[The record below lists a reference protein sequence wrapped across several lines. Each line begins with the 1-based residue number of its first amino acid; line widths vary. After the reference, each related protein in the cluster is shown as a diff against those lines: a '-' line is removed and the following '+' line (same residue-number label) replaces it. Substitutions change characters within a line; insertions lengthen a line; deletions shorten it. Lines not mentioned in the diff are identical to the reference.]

1 MAESR
6 VQLTIGVDASGNAS
20 KVVKETRDELDAMGQ
35 SAQRAQSGTAGFA
48 QIMQQSFSRLGAAF
62 SGINAVLGSQTDPL
76 IQKLGQGL
84 TAAGAV
90 ANVIPG
96 PIGVATAA
104 VAGLATAAFA
114 FKKEMDESDAK
125 VAYLGD
131 KSTLNLKDKL
141 DITVD
146 SAIALQ
152 RALADTP
159 KALQATESE
168 LAAVQARA
176 KNVTKDSENAAAELA
191 KAFAAGPKAVQ
202 DFQDKFGRF
211 AADAQRLPDIAK
223 RFGLTKEAQGI
234 ADAQADATSRLR
246 ASTDELLLTEQKR
259 ELSAGALADKQREV
273 SSAHGVQR
281 QELEAQAVSLQQQTT
296 ELQSQVELLARR
308 QAAAQAALDREQKAA
323 KVAKD
328 NADYVAGQDQGIALV
343 KANIAR
349 EESKIPLELDK
360 QSRKRQELVVWS
372 AKQQLIQQQIALVQ
386 ENIASGVKSEVQG
399 RIELANLEA
408 EANKLI
414 ADQQAKQVKAISS
427 GPTKAQRL
435 DAEKQAQLAVLQA
448 SQKQLEA
455 DVARN
460 ANRDDQLAAETKL
473 NDVRQQTIKLEEE
486 IAKRQ
491 AAAEATTD
499 KGRAARL
506 KAIEIETANKQQEL
520 IDAENKK
527 SVDFYTKANQLELEA
542 KKNTTAQLDSLEKA
556 RSASHIAELQSRG
569 KFDEIAL
576 AQQDA
581 AASAYFATIDKINA
595 DADAALAKAEG
606 NQVAIA
612 EINRGRLAALA
623 QSSEA
628 YAATISASFDKAF
641 ESSLKAIDDTS
652 AKIDSIVGAAAQ
664 KTPLAEVSKS
674 LVGVSGNLQKSA
686 KSWQAYSA
694 AANSNDVDA
703 MAKAQGSLGG
713 ALEGTIEASGAAAA
727 ALVEDEKTKAGILAL
742 TEAAAS
748 AASFATGNIVGGTS
762 HAIAAGIYAGVAGGV
777 IPSTSSSTGG
787 SAGGGATTGG
797 GEVAG
802 TAGAA
807 AASGG
812 AVTQVFNFNRGFV
825 FGTSQEVAKGMSSTL
840 RNVSGT
846 GYDKRKAV

>member
-35 SAQRAQSGTAGFA
+35 SAQRAQSGTVGFS
-48 QIMQQSFSRLGAAF
+48 QVMQQSFSRLGAAF

-114 FKKEMDESDAK
+114 FKKEMDETDAK
-125 VAYLGD
+125 IRNLGD
-131 KSTLNLKDKL
+131 SSTQKLKDKL

-146 SAIALQ
+146 SAVALQ

-159 KALQATESE
+159 KGLQASVEQ

-176 KNVTKDSENAAAELA
+176 KDTTKDAGNAAAELA

-259 ELSAGALADKQREV
+259 ELSAGALADKQKEV
-273 SSAHGVQR
+273 ASAQGLQR
-281 QELEAQAVSLQQQTT
+281 QELESQAATLQQQTA
-296 ELQSQVELLARR
+296 ELQSQVDLLARR

-328 NADYVAGQDQGIALV
+328 NSDYVAGQDQGIALV

-372 AKQQLIQQQIALVQ
+372 AKQQFIEQQIALVQ
-386 ENIASGVKSEVQG
+386 DNIASGVKTEVQG

-408 EANKLI
+408 EANKLV
-414 ADQQAKQVKAISS
+414 ADQQAKQVKAASS

-460 ANRDDQLAAETKL
+460 ANKSDQLSAELRL
-473 NDVRQQTIKLEEE
+473 NDVRQQTIRLEEE

-491 AAAEATTD
+491 AAAEATTA

-506 KAIEIETANKQQEL
+506 QAIEIETANKQQEL

-527 SVDFYTKANQLELEA
+527 SVEFYTKANQLEVEA
-542 KKNTTAQLDSLEKA
+542 KKSANAQVEALEKA

-569 KFDEIAL
+569 KFDEV
-576 AQQDA
+576 AQEQQAA
-581 AASAYFATIDKINA
+581 AASTYLAAIDKINA
-595 DADAALAKAEG
+595 DADAAVARAEE

-628 YAATISASFDKAF
+628 YADSISASFDKAF
-641 ESSLKAIDDTS
+641 ESTLKSIDDTS
-652 AKIDSIVGAAAQ
+652 SKAESIIGAASQ

-686 KSWQAYSA
+686 KSWQAYNA
-694 AANSNDVDA
+694 AANRGDVDA
-703 MAKAQGSLGG
+703 MAKAQSSLGG
-713 ALEGTIEASGAAAA
+713 ALEGTIEASGAAAS

-748 AASFATGNIVGGTS
+748 AAAFATGNIVGGTS
-762 HAIAAGIYAGVAGGV
+762 HAVAAGIYAGVAGGV
-777 IPSTSSSTGG
+777 IPSTSSSASSAETGT
-787 SAGGGATTGG
+787 ATGG

-802 TAGAA
+802 ATGMAA
-807 AASGG
+807 SSGG
-812 AVTQVFNFNRGFV
+812 AVTQVFNFNKGFV

>member
-6 VQLTIGVDASGNAS
+6 VQLMIGVDASGNAS
-20 KVVKETRDELDAMGQ
+20 KVVKETRDQIDAMGQ
-35 SAQRAQSGTAGFA
+35 SAQRAQGTSLGFA
-48 QIMQQSFSRLGAAF
+48 QALQGGMTRLGAAF

-114 FKKEMDESDAK
+114 VKKEMDETDAK
-125 VAYLGD
+125 VRNLGD
-131 KSTLNLKDKL
+131 SSTPKLKDKL

-152 RALADTP
+152 RALDDTP
-159 KALQATESE
+159 KGLQATEVE

-176 KNVTKDSENAAAELA
+176 KDTTKDSANASAELA
-191 KAFAAGPKAVQ
+191 KAFASGPKAVQ
-202 DFQDKFGRF
+202 DFQDKFGRLSS
-211 AADAQRLPDIAK
+211 DVLRLPDLSK
-223 RFGLTKEAQGI
+223 KFGLSKEAQGLVDNQET
-234 ADAQADATSRLR
+234 ALGRLQSV
-246 ASTDELLLTEQKR
+246 STELLLTDLAR
-259 ELSAGALADKQREV
+259 SRAAGALEATNKAIAE
-273 SSAHGVQR
+273 AHGIEKVQLESQAETLR
-281 QELEAQAVSLQQQTT
+281 QHTEEIQKQVDLLKEKQAKAQEERDKEKQ
-296 ELQSQVELLARR
+296 
-308 QAAAQAALDREQKAA
+308 AA

-328 NADYVAGQDQGIALV
+328 NADYVAGQDQGIALI
-343 KANIAR
+343 KANIGR

-360 QSRKRQELVVWS
+360 QSRKRQELIVWS

-386 ENIASGVKSEVQG
+386 ENIASGVKTEVQG

-408 EANKLI
+408 EANKLVS
-414 ADQQAKQVKAISS
+414 DQQAKQVKASS

-460 ANRDDQLAAETKL
+460 ANKDDQLAAELKL
-473 NDVRQQTIKLEEE
+473 NAVRQQTIRLEEE

-491 AAAEATTD
+491 AMAEATTA

-506 KAIEIETANKQQEL
+506 QAIELERANKQQEI
-520 IDAENKK
+520 IDATNKSLVDAITK
-527 SVDFYTKANQLELEA
+527 SNQLEVDA
-542 KKNTTAQLDSLEKA
+542 KKTANTQLESLEKA
-556 RSASHIAELQSRG
+556 RSARRISELQARG
-569 KFDEIAL
+569 KFDELAQ

-581 AASAYFATIDKINA
+581 AASAYLAAIDRINA
-595 DADAALAKAEG
+595 DADAAVTKAEG

-623 QSSEA
+623 QSSET
-628 YAATISASFDKAF
+628 YADTISASFDKAF
-641 ESSLKAIDDTS
+641 ESTLKSVDDKTT
-652 AKIDSIVGAAAQ
+652 KIGESINKAASGTKVDQ
-664 KTPLAEVSKS
+664 LASS
-674 LVGVSGNLQKSA
+674 LVNVSGTLQKGA
-686 KSWQAYSA
+686 KSWKQYTEA
-694 AANSNDVDA
+694 AKLDNSEA
-703 MAKAQGSLGG
+703 MASAKLQLGS
-713 ALEGTIEASGAAAA
+713 AIEGTIEASGAAAA
-727 ALVEDEKTKAGILAL
+727 SFIKDEKDKAGVLAL
-742 TEAAAS
+742 TETAAA
-748 AASFATGNIVGGTS
+748 AAAFATGNIAGGTS
-762 HAIAAGIYAGVAGGV
+762 HAVAAGIYAGVWGGV
-777 IPSTSSSTGG
+777 IPSTSASSGGSTGG
-787 SAGGGATTGG
+787 GSTTGG

-802 TAGAA
+802 TAGMAA
-807 AASGG
+807 NSGG
-812 AVTQVFNFNRGFV
+812 AVTQVFNFNKGFV